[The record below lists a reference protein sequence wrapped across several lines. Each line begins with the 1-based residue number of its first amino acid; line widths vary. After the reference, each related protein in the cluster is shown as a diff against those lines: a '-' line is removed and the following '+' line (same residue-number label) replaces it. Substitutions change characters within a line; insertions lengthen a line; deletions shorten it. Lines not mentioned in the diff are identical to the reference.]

1 MPVILQKLIATGL
14 RKPEAEILFRGNG
27 TLVRGP
33 SDTGKSYIRDC
44 LWYLLGGEKV
54 PKEIPE
60 SKGYTNLYLQLETS
74 ENDIYTIKHSLL
86 GGVAE
91 IFNGEKEDINTDEPL
106 SDDVGVFLVGLS
118 GAKGKLVLRSTSKR
132 GPITGGDLRHWSLIS
147 QPAMISEEK
156 TTGESYS
163 SRTQRKASFSVFL
176 TGQDDSA
183 VILAQSKD
191 EKLKNK
197 TLAIAI
203 ENDLERIKKEV
214 PDGRTKSEIEDA
226 LSKVNLT
233 LDILSSQQKERSSE
247 LREIRNSL
255 AATISELSTV
265 ESKLN
270 QSLLM
275 ASRFSLLDEKYV
287 SDLDRLRAVVD
298 GIAVFDALP
307 SQPCLLCGTPID
319 SQLDSNEVLTETVLK
334 QQLAMEAE
342 AKKIEAL
349 RGGLKDAL
357 ERENIIISELTS
369 HVEILKEQFTRISHQ
384 EKTAL
389 QNSVSEFSADPKQ
402 LAEAKTEYSAQ
413 LQIFEEMDR
422 LVAEQ
427 EIISKLISTKKGAAI
442 KRQTDVDAVKV
453 GEIVK
458 TLLYSWGF
466 KEINTV
472 DLEAVDCDIKID
484 GRQRLSYG
492 AGKRAIFLSALIVAL
507 MQHALDNG
515 HPHLGVVVLD
525 SPLKSYS
532 DPNNAAEATVSPITV
547 RDLFYDWLSKWTGPG
562 QVIVLENEPVKQDT
576 ASRLSPIE
584 FSGVLDKG
592 RAGFYPVVKKN
603 TF

>member
-1 MPVILQKLIATGL
+1 
-14 RKPEAEILFRGNG
+14 
-27 TLVRGP
+27 
-33 SDTGKSYIRDC
+33 
-44 LWYLLGGEKV
+44 
-54 PKEIPE
+54 
-60 SKGYTNLYLQLETS
+60 
-74 ENDIYTIKHSLL
+74 
-86 GGVAE
+86 
-91 IFNGEKEDINTDEPL
+91 
-106 SDDVGVFLVGLS
+106 
-118 GAKGKLVLRSTSKR
+118 
-132 GPITGGDLRHWSLIS
+132 
-147 QPAMISEEK
+147 MISEEK

>member
-525 SPLKSYS
+525 SPL
-532 DPNNAAEATVSPITV
+532 ITV

>member
-197 TLAIAI
+197 TFSIAIA
-203 ENDLERIKKEV
+203 NDLERIKKEV

>member
-1 MPVILQKLIATGL
+1 
-14 RKPEAEILFRGNG
+14 
-27 TLVRGP
+27 
-33 SDTGKSYIRDC
+33 
-44 LWYLLGGEKV
+44 
-54 PKEIPE
+54 
-60 SKGYTNLYLQLETS
+60 
-74 ENDIYTIKHSLL
+74 
-86 GGVAE
+86 
-91 IFNGEKEDINTDEPL
+91 
-106 SDDVGVFLVGLS
+106 
-118 GAKGKLVLRSTSKR
+118 
-132 GPITGGDLRHWSLIS
+132 
-147 QPAMISEEK
+147 
-156 TTGESYS
+156 
-163 SRTQRKASFSVFL
+163 
-176 TGQDDSA
+176 
-183 VILAQSKD
+183 
-191 EKLKNK
+191 
-197 TLAIAI
+197 
-203 ENDLERIKKEV
+203 
-214 PDGRTKSEIEDA
+214 
-226 LSKVNLT
+226 
-233 LDILSSQQKERSSE
+233 
-247 LREIRNSL
+247 
-255 AATISELSTV
+255 
-265 ESKLN
+265 
-270 QSLLM
+270 
-275 ASRFSLLDEKYV
+275 
-287 SDLDRLRAVVD
+287 
-298 GIAVFDALP
+298 
-307 SQPCLLCGTPID
+307 
-319 SQLDSNEVLTETVLK
+319 
-334 QQLAMEAE
+334 
-342 AKKIEAL
+342 
-349 RGGLKDAL
+349 
-357 ERENIIISELTS
+357 
-369 HVEILKEQFTRISHQ
+369 
-384 EKTAL
+384 
-389 QNSVSEFSADPKQ
+389 
-402 LAEAKTEYSAQ
+402 
-413 LQIFEEMDR
+413 MDR